1 MAVQRP
7 FEARLPEARQRL
19 MALLQ
24 HAAIRASKDDLAA
37 MVKRTHKVS
46 EQSSLHQLAKK
57 SRRHA
62 AAPDS
67 PTLFWTWSLS
77 SRLQALQSAVQAPDA
92 PV

>member
-37 MVKRTHKVS
+37 MVKRTHKVPC
-46 EQSSLHQLAKK
+46 QLAKS
-57 SRRHA
+57 SRQHA

-67 PTLFWTWSLS
+67 LS
-77 SRLQALQSAVQAPDA
+77 SF
-92 PV
+92 